1 MVPAILF
8 AAVFMAVNAFI
19 IIKGVEGGIEK
30 FNKVG
35 MPALFVIL
43 IVLLARTIT
52 LDGAQVGFAYMLS
65 CDWSKVGFN
74 TFLSALGQA
83 FFSLSLGMA
92 IMITYGSY
100 LPKHENLGKNTAL
113 ICTMD
118 TLVAL
123 IAGFIIVPA
132 VFATLGSENV
142 GKGGGFAFASLAGV
156 FEHMA
161 GGAFFGV
168 LFYMLLLF
176 AALTSS
182 IALTESAVSTLQD
195 ELHWSRKK
203 ATSIMGVSM
212 VLLGSLSS
220 LGYGPLAN
228 VTVIGMQF
236 LDFFDFLTNSV
247 MMPIAAIASCILVSR
262 VIGVDRIADEVTLNG
277 APFRRR
283 KVFNAMIRFLCPFF
297 AAIILISS
305 IASAFGW
312 ISM

>member
-1 MVPAILF
+1 MGFGTVI
-8 AAVFMAVNAFI
+8 
-19 IIKGVEGGIEK
+19 GI
-30 FNKVG
+30 
-35 MPALFVIL
+35 
-43 IVLLARTIT
+43 
-52 LDGAQVGFAYMLS
+52 
-65 CDWSKVGFN
+65 
-74 TFLSALGQA
+74 A
-83 FFSLSLGMA
+83 FFL
-92 IMITYGSY
+92 
-100 LPKHENLGKNTAL
+100 
-113 ICTMD
+113 
-118 TLVAL
+118 LV
-123 IAGFIIVPA
+123 
-132 VFATLGSENV
+132 
-142 GKGGGFAFASLAGV
+142 
-156 FEHMA
+156 
-161 GGAFFGV
+161 
-168 LFYMLLLF
+168 LF

-262 VIGVDRIADEVTLNG
+262 VIGVERIADEVTLNG